1 MNLFLSYGEIQDF
14 VRKNYKLDVDLS
26 ESSADKLSLKV
37 RLRILDK
44 SVTFP
49 FLISI
54 EDVVN
59 NKIRLHLNSQMQGM
73 NDLLKGGLTVI
84 HNNILPYVNFSDTD
98 SVEVDLNSI
107 PQLTAITGKF
117 RISSL
122 RLLQNEV
129 AVGVSLK

>member
-1 MNLFLSYGEIQDF
+1 MKLFLLYGEIQDF

-26 ESSADKLSLKV
+26 GSSEDNLSLKV

-84 HNNILPYVNFSDTD
+84 HDNILPYVNFSDTD

-107 PQLTAITGKF
+107 PQLSAITGKF

>member
-84 HNNILPYVNFSDTD
+84 HNNILPYVSFSGTD
-98 SVEVDLNSI
+98 NVEVDLNDI
-107 PQLTAITGKF
+107 RQLSAITDKF

>member
-1 MNLFLSYGEIQDF
+1 MKLFLSYGEIQDF

-26 ESSADKLSLKV
+26 GSSEDNLSLKV

-54 EDVVN
+54 EDIVN

-107 PQLTAITGKF
+107 PQLSAIIGKF